1 MNDRAMRRTIP
12 LTFLALAAAVFFP
25 HRWATAAEPTAA
37 PLTCILAA
45 FDDELTFLYRALA
58 GPKEEVLLGIHL
70 ATGKLKGHSVI
81 VCRSGIGK
89 VNAAMVT
96 ALLVQHY
103 RPNEVI
109 FTGIAGGINPDLHPG
124 DIVITAKT
132 AQHDFGTLMA
142 EGMEVRGTK
151 SPVTWMRNPVF
162 LEPDARLMA
171 LADVAAKRI
180 KLADIETREGKRQ
193 PRIIKG
199 VVVTGDVFVAS
210 PAKKAELRK
219 ALGADAVEME
229 GAAVAQVCR
238 DLHVPWLVVR
248 SISDGADHNALQDV
262 DSFTALAAQNSAHLV
277 MDIVGQLAARPATEK
292 THK

>member
-1 MNDRAMRRTIP
+1 MRRTIP
-12 LTFLALAAAVFFP
+12 LTLLVFAAVLFLP
-25 HRWATAAEPTAA
+25 LRPADAAEPPAA

-45 FDDELTFLYRALA
+45 FDDELTLLYRALA
-58 GPKEEVLLGIHL
+58 GPKEEVLLGIHF
-70 ATGKLKGHSVI
+70 ATGKLKGRNVI

-132 AQHDFGTLMA
+132 AQHDFGNVTT

-171 LADVAAKRI
+171 LADAAAKGI
-180 KLADIETREGKRQ
+180 KLADIETRGGKRQ

-210 PAKKAELRK
+210 PSKKAELRK

-238 DLHVPWLVVR
+238 DLRVPWLIVR

-262 DSFTALAAQNSAHLV
+262 DSFTALAAQNAAQLTIE
-277 MDIVGQLAARPATEK
+277 IVAQLATQPATEK
-292 THK
+292 ARK

>member
-1 MNDRAMRRTIP
+1 MDDRAMRRTIP
-12 LTFLALAAAVFFP
+12 LTFLALAAVVFFP
-25 HRWATAAEPTAA
+25 HRWAEAAEPTAA
-37 PLTCILAA
+37 PLTCIIGA
-45 FDDELTFLYRALA
+45 FDDELVPFYRALT
-58 GPKEEVLLGIHL
+58 GPKEEVLHGIHF
-70 ATGKLKGHSVI
+70 AAGKLKGRNVV

-103 RPNEVI
+103 RPSELI
-109 FTGIAGGINPDLHPG
+109 FCGIAGGINPDLHPG

-132 AQHDFGTLMA
+132 AHHDFGNFTA

-151 SPVTWMRNPVF
+151 SPMTWLRNPVF

-171 LADVAAKRI
+171 LADAAAKRI
-180 KLADIETREGKRQ
+180 KLADIETREGRRH

-199 VVVTGDVFVAS
+199 VVVTGDIFVAS
-210 PAKKAELRK
+210 PVKKAELRK

-238 DLHVPWLVVR
+238 DLRVPWLVIR
-248 SISDGADHNALQDV
+248 SISDSADHNALQDF

-277 MDIVGQLAARPATEK
+277 MDIVGQLAAQPATEK
-292 THK
+292 ARQ

>member
-1 MNDRAMRRTIP
+1 MRRTIH
-12 LTFLALAAAVFFP
+12 LTLLAFAVAIFLLRTAE
-25 HRWATAAEPTAA
+25 AAEPTAA
-37 PLTCILAA
+37 PITCILGA
-45 FDDELTFLYRALA
+45 FDDELTPLYRVIT
-58 GPKEEVLLGIHL
+58 GPKEEVLHGIHF
-70 ATGKLKGHSVI
+70 AVGKLKGRNVV

-103 RPNEVI
+103 RPSELI
-109 FTGIAGGINPDLHPG
+109 FCGIAGGINPDLRPG
-124 DIVITAKT
+124 DIVIAAKT
-132 AQHDFGTLMA
+132 AHHDFGNLTT

-151 SPVTWMRNPVF
+151 SPMTWLRNPVF
-162 LEPDARLMA
+162 LEPDARLLA
-171 LADVAAKRI
+171 LAESAGKRL
-180 KLADIETREGKRQ
+180 KLGDIETSEGKRQ

-238 DLHVPWLVVR
+238 DLRVPWLIVR

-277 MDIVGQLAARPATEK
+277 MDIVGQLAAQPAAK
-292 THK
+292 KAGK